1 LRNLQLG
8 IKHFID
14 KVIASIL
21 LIILF
26 PLHLLIALLIK
37 LDDGGSVLF
46 KQERV
51 GFKEK
56 VFTIYKFRTMIP
68 DADKYLDNNGKVL
81 VNRITRIGHTLRKTS
96 LDELPQLINIIKG
109 DMSFIGPR
117 PTLVDHL
124 ERYTERQR
132 LRFKIKPGITGL
144 AQVHG
149 RNNLSWSRRI
159 EYDIKYVQDYS
170 LCLDIKILFETF
182 RVVIKREGIVL
193 DRNPEEVDDLESPNF
208 DDE

>member
-144 AQVHG
+144 AQVYG